1 MKTQQFL
8 ELLTQNEANE
18 LIFEFQEGQ
27 FIPKAYHIT
36 EVKNVHIESVD
47 CGGRPDE
54 YFQTVVQL
62 WHDGKEETETFMTA
76 KTAAKIFD
84 TVNKI
89 KPLKLDT
96 PIFFEWGD
104 ANTRTSVY
112 EVNAVHI
119 LGNQLI
125 VKTFVPP
132 TACKPKYELE
142 LAGECCGTGCC

>member
-1 MKTQQFL
+1 MKTKTFL
-8 ELLTQNEANE
+8 ELLKQHEGKE
-18 LIFEFQEGQ
+18 LIFEFQADH

-62 WHDGKEETETFMTA
+62 WHDGTEAADRFMTA
-76 KTAAKIFD
+76 NTANKIFKKVD
-84 TVNKI
+84 SI
-89 KPLKLDT
+89 KPLRQDT

-104 ANTRTSVY
+104 AAMSTSVY
-112 EVNAVHI
+112 EVKDVEVSD
-119 LGNQLI
+119 NQII

-132 TACKPKYELE
+132 TVCKPKFELE
-142 LAGECCGTGCC
+142 LMGQCSDGCC